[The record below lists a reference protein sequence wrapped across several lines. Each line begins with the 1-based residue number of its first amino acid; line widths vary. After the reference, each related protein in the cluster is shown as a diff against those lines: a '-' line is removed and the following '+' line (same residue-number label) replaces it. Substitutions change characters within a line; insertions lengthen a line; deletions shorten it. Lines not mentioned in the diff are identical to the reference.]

1 MMGYGRAFRKPTK
14 VIQVDIEPAR
24 LGFNRGPD
32 CAVAG
37 DIAHVLE
44 DLQDALPNTANRPWA
59 REAKEAVNR
68 GVKWGRA
75 KINLDA
81 VPCHPLRVA
90 EELRDFGGKDACYVI
105 DGGFTSVWSMGVLPA
120 ERPGDVMGVTSGP
133 MGCLGVGL
141 PFALAAKSANPDR
154 NIFLICGDGSFGL
167 NAVEMDTA
175 LRHNLPVVAVI
186 VNDGA
191 WGMIKAAQIGM
202 YGKDRLVASELGHV
216 RYDKWVEGFGGHG
229 EFVEQPGDIRPALG
243 RALASGKPACVNVIC
258 RTVPR

>member
-1 MMGYGRAFRKPTK
+1 M
-14 VIQVDIEPAR
+14 
-24 LGFNRGPD
+24 
-32 CAVAG
+32 
-37 DIAHVLE
+37 
-44 DLQDALPNTANRPWA
+44 
-59 REAKEAVNR
+59 
-68 GVKWGRA
+68 
-75 KINLDA
+75 

-90 EELRDFGGKDACYVI
+90 QELRDFGGRDACYVI

-141 PFALAAKSANPDR
+141 PFALAAKSANPKR
-154 NIFLICGDGSFGL
+154 NVFLICGDGSFGL

-175 LRHNLPVVAVI
+175 LRHDLPVVAVI

-202 YGKDRLVASELGHV
+202 YGRDRLVASELGHV

-229 EFVEQPGDIRPALG
+229 ELVEKPGDIRPALQ
-243 RALASGKPACVNVIC
+243 RALASGKPACVNIIC
-258 RTVPR
+258 KTVPR

>member
-1 MMGYGRAFRKPTK
+1 
-14 VIQVDIEPAR
+14 
-24 LGFNRGPD
+24 
-32 CAVAG
+32 
-37 DIAHVLE
+37 
-44 DLQDALPNTANRPWA
+44 
-59 REAKEAVNR
+59 
-68 GVKWGRA
+68 
-75 KINLDA
+75 
-81 VPCHPLRVA
+81 
-90 EELRDFGGKDACYVI
+90 
-105 DGGFTSVWSMGVLPA
+105 
-120 ERPGDVMGVTSGP
+120 
-133 MGCLGVGL
+133 
-141 PFALAAKSANPDR
+141 
-154 NIFLICGDGSFGL
+154 
-167 NAVEMDTA
+167 MDTA